1 MAYVII
7 KTGGDKNYEK
17 SEDPLY
23 VLENSLPIDVKV
35 LLGPTIDKAIGKNFH
50 SILGE
55 TKTKELLTGS
65 HTRTIKVAARN
76 RWAFKV
82 CQKSEVC
89 VSCRTPLKKTILEL
103 YVQIVSKMGKVRSL
117 WKRPFTNELFGK

>member
-1 MAYVII
+1 MRKRDPGSAPTLGDRVAYVII

-50 SILGE
+50 SNI
-55 TKTKELLTGS
+55 
-65 HTRTIKVAARN
+65 R
-76 RWAFKV
+76 
-82 CQKSEVC
+82 
-89 VSCRTPLKKTILEL
+89 
-103 YVQIVSKMGKVRSL
+103 
-117 WKRPFTNELFGK
+117 